1 MADLETNV
9 RQAIS
14 DFDNIQRALEENGVP
29 VPYDTDTSMYGDKIR
44 QNLLNKGQFY
54 TKQEADA
61 LLGKKLDAGAEVDPT
76 VGVITNEDIFNMMKG
91 TVTV

>member
-1 MADLETNV
+1 METNV

-29 VPYDTDTSMYGDKIR
+29 VPYDTDTSTYGDKIR

-61 LLGKKLDAGAEVDPT
+61 LLGKKLDVGAEVDPT
-76 VGVITNEDIFNMMKG
+76 VGSITNEEIFHMMKG